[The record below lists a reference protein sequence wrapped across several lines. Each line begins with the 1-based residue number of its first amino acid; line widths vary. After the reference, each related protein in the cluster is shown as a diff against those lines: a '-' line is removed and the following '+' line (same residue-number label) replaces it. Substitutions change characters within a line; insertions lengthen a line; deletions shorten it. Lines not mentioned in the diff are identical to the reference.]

1 MAARASHRVGGLLDF
16 LGVRIMSATKNPAG
30 QGGAP
35 KNDLAGASINSNFNT
50 DRQTFQSCLA
60 PVTVTLAGPPQGK
73 GRARAYA
80 RGPTVRLVTP
90 EKTRSYEGMI
100 RTAAMDAL
108 GDRRP
113 IDAPV
118 AFELTAVFPV
128 PASWSGRKRQR
139 ALDGEIKPGKPD
151 LDNIAKAWS
160 DACNGVVYRDDSLIC
175 NMALAKRYGLAPL
188 VSVIVKPM
196 GAEHGLT

>member
-1 MAARASHRVGGLLDF
+1 MFQEKESP
-16 LGVRIMSATKNPAG
+16 T
-30 QGGAP
+30 
-35 KNDLAGASINSNFNT
+35 LAGASGAPVGRRCFMSE
-50 DRQTFQSCLA
+50 
-60 PVTVTLAGPPQGK
+60 PVTVTLAGAPQGK
-73 GRARAYA
+73 GRARSYL
-80 RGPTVRLVTP
+80 RGGRIRHYTP
-90 EKTRSYEGMI
+90 EPTRSYEGMI

-175 NMALAKRYGLAPL
+175 NMALAKRYGLAPQ
-188 VSVIVKPM
+188 VSVTVTPM
-196 GAEHGLT
+196 GGR